1 MRNAELIKKY
11 GLKIDFRRLPGYRR
25 LQEVIIGTCN
35 TDKVSAEELEY
46 IKLHKAEII
55 AEIRAI
61 EQKEK
66 DEIKAEKQAKIE
78 AVKSGETKIEV
89 KYEDGEYMGG
99 YIVFGEAADLLEE
112 LKVAK
117 YVRGWGCRVEDE
129 LVKKLGEK
137 FTYEQAAEFAKPALE
152 AEANFVSEK
161 EAKRQ
166 AIFDEA
172 KRTGKKQ
179 LLLKYSDSCNDPNE
193 DCDVDICCEYAMP
206 DGTIKTERHHTW

>member
-1 MRNAELIKKY
+1 MRNTELIKKY
-11 GLKIDFRRLPGYRR
+11 GLKVDFRRLPGYRR

-66 DEIKAEKQAKIE
+66 DEIKAEKQAKID
-78 AVKSGETKIEV
+78 AIKSGEIKIKV
-89 KYEDGEYMGG
+89 RYHDGEYLSG
-99 YIVFGEAADLLEE
+99 YTVFDEEAELLEE
-112 LKVAK
+112 LMVAK
-117 YVRGWGCRVEDE
+117 DISGWGCRVEDE
-129 LVKKLGEK
+129 LVKKLGEE
-137 FTYEQAAEFAKPALE
+137 FTYEQAVEFAKPALE
-152 AEANFVSEK
+152 AEANYKEEK
-161 EAKRQ
+161 DAKRQ

-172 KRTGKKQ
+172 KRTGQKQ
-179 LLLKYSDSCNDPNE
+179 LLLQYSDSCNDPNE
-193 DCDVDICCEYAMP
+193 DCDVDICYEYAMP

>member
-1 MRNAELIKKY
+1 MRNTELIKKY
-11 GLKIDFRRLPGYRR
+11 GLKVDFRRLPGYRR

-78 AVKSGETKIEV
+78 AIKSGEIKIKV
-89 KYEDGEYMGG
+89 RYHDGEYLSG
-99 YIVFGEAADLLEE
+99 YTVFDEEAELLEE
-112 LKVAK
+112 LMVAK
-117 YVRGWGCRVEDE
+117 DISGWGYRVEDE
-129 LVKKLGEK
+129 LVKKLGEE
-137 FTYEQAAEFAKPALE
+137 FTYEQAVEFAKPALE
-152 AEANFVSEK
+152 AEANYKEEK
-161 EAKRQ
+161 DAKRQ

-172 KRTGKKQ
+172 KRTGQKQ
-179 LLLKYSDSCNDPNE
+179 LLLQYSDSCNDPNE
-193 DCDVDICCEYAMP
+193 DCDVDICYEYAMP

>member
-1 MRNAELIKKY
+1 MRNTELIKKY
-11 GLKIDFRRLPGYRR
+11 GLKVDFRRLPGYRR

-78 AVKSGETKIEV
+78 AIKSGEIKIKV
-89 KYEDGEYMGG
+89 RYHDGEYLSG
-99 YIVFGEAADLLEE
+99 YTVFDEEAELLEE
-112 LKVAK
+112 LMVAK
-117 YVRGWGCRVEDE
+117 DISGWGCRVEDE
-129 LVKKLGEK
+129 LVKKLGEE
-137 FTYEQAAEFAKPALE
+137 FTYEQAVEFAKPALE
-152 AEANFVSEK
+152 AEANFISEK

-172 KRTGKKQ
+172 KRTGQKQ
-179 LLLKYSDSCNDPNE
+179 LLLQYSDSCNDPNE
-193 DCDVDICCEYAMP
+193 DCDVDICYEYAMP
-206 DGTIKTERHHTW
+206 NGTIKTERHHTW

>member
-1 MRNAELIKKY
+1 MRNTELIKKY
-11 GLKIDFRRLPGYRR
+11 GLKVDFRRLPGYRR

-66 DEIKAEKQAKIE
+66 DEIKAEKQAKID
-78 AVKSGETKIEV
+78 AIKSGEIKIKV
-89 KYEDGEYMGG
+89 RYHDGEYLSG
-99 YIVFGEAADLLEE
+99 YTVFDEEAELLEE
-112 LKVAK
+112 LMVAK
-117 YVRGWGCRVEDE
+117 DISGWGCRVEDE
-129 LVKKLGEK
+129 LVKKLGEE

-152 AEANFVSEK
+152 AEANYKEEK
-161 EAKRQ
+161 DAKRQ

-172 KRTGKKQ
+172 KRTGQKQ
-179 LLLKYSDSCNDPNE
+179 LLLQYSDNCNDPNE
-193 DCDVDICCEYAMP
+193 DCDVDICYEYAMP
-206 DGTIKTERHHTW
+206 NGTIKTERHHTW